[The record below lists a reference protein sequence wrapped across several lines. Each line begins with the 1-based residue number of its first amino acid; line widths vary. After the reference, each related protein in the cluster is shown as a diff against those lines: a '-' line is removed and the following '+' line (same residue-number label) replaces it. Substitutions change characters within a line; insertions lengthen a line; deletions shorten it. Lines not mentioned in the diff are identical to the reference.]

1 MNPWVFYL
9 IKETFTPSAMIG
21 HLASGCKLPGARAHS
36 IADHSIAGKL
46 RLGALLSSWQL
57 SSMGQGR
64 VSRPPSGEN
73 VVSLKP
79 VHFDYKKPVVLGTRK
94 RIAFSP
100 WHVNGQVVCACLN
113 PTMRSELQ
121 DFFFSREMLISLRNV
136 ISTQIIWPI
145 LWGYFSLSHFTRGI
159 RRKEVLLDISK
170 PLGCFLICF

>member
-36 IADHSIAGKL
+36 IADQSIAGKL

-121 DFFFSREMLISLRNV
+121 DFFFPERCLFHSEMWSLHKSSGQFCGV
-136 ISTQIIWPI
+136 IFHYPI
-145 LWGYFSLSHFTRGI
+145 LQEVFGEKKSYLTFLSHWDAF
-159 RRKEVLLDISK
+159 
-170 PLGCFLICF
+170 